1 MEFGNRLYEL
11 RKKKGLSQEELG
23 EKINVSRQT
32 ISKYELGD
40 AIPDME
46 KLVMLSDYFHVSLDE
61 LVLGFKAPY
70 ITGTAPQSV
79 LREKVEALA
88 TEANRRRVRKFLKI
102 AGIVFLAVLLIDL
115 ISMLIYF
122 LVMGFPG

>member
-1 MEFGNRLYEL
+1 MEFGNRLYER

-61 LVLGFKAPY
+61 LVLGIKAPD

>member
-23 EKINVSRQT
+23 NKINVSRQT
-32 ISKYELGD
+32 ISKYELSE

-46 KLVMLSDYFHVSLDE
+46 KLVLLSDYFHVSLDE
-61 LVLGFKAPY
+61 LVLGNEVREP
-70 ITGTAPQSV
+70 SV
-79 LREKVEALA
+79 ERPPSVIRKKVEALC
-88 TEANRRRVRKFLKI
+88 TETNKKRARKFLKI
-102 AGIVFLAVLLIDL
+102 AGIVFLIVLAIDL

-122 LVMGFPG
+122 LINGFPG

>member
-23 EKINVSRQT
+23 DKINVSRQT

-46 KLVMLSDYFHVSLDE
+46 KLVMLSDFFHVSLDE
-61 LVLGFKAPY
+61 LVLGIKSPNSSN
-70 ITGTAPQSV
+70 IPPQFV
-79 LREKVEALA
+79 IREKVEALA
-88 TEANRRRVRKFLKI
+88 TEANRKRARKFVKI
-102 AGIVFLAVLLIDL
+102 AGIVVLAVLLIDL
-115 ISMLIYF
+115 ISMLVVF